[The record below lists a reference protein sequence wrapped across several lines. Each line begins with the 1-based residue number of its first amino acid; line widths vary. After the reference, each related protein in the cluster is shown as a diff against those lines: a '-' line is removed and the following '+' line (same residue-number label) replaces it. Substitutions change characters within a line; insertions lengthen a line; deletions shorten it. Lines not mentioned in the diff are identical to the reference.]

1 MTVDTTEL
9 RTRSKIVDA
18 DLPLTAKAMV
28 AAADELDALRR
39 ALAAIPH
46 APLCQLL
53 MVRDDEPCSCAK
65 SAVADT
71 TPAPVVNPMV
81 LVPDETSVTYLGVTR
96 LDVHGP
102 AGRVLGVLGLTGAH
116 VEQTDGGRTLVV
128 VFEQGG
134 QSS

>member
-1 MTVDTTEL
+1 VTVDTAEL
-9 RTRSKIVDA
+9 RTRAKVIEPGFPHIA
-18 DLPLTAKAMV
+18 TAITE
-28 AAADELDALRR
+28 AADELDALRR
-39 ALAAIPH
+39 ALAEVPH

-53 MVRDDEPCSCAK
+53 MVRDEEPCSCPK
-65 SAVADT
+65 SIVTAP
-71 TPAPVVNPMV
+71 PAAPTVNPMV
-81 LVPDETSVTYLGVTR
+81 LIPDETSVTYLGVTR

-134 QSS
+134 S